1 MTGRLRPPR
10 FFDTMGL
17 PGAVN
22 MKNISICALFV
33 TFISTSV
40 VAQLG
45 KYVSWADGPV
55 RHLMTKED
63 LRQWSAIHSE
73 QEAEKFVEL
82 FWAKRDPTPDTR
94 RNEFQEDFEQ
104 RVKFTDANFS
114 NGLQPGSMT
123 DRGKTFI
130 LLGPP
135 YRVSGKAGNV
145 SQNDPGSPF
154 IAPTDAQGNLTVIRP
169 VSDPTQQIWMYAHD
183 KKPKF
188 ITQSDFTLIFLEEGK
203 NDWKV
208 AHTERVNPDLIF
220 QQAANAFIVS
230 PKLTKLPVYANATPR
245 RATAFKNAALKTA
258 YEQLRSGDKDTIGNA
273 NLVWGE
279 FVTTEGEHF
288 VSAQVYVP
296 AGGAVAPDQKV
307 TSFAVIEDKAG
318 EIVDVKEDETT
329 MIASGGD
336 AYLDRSLQ
344 LDPGAYKATFGI
356 ASDGRILASTRT
368 AMTVEGL
375 DPKSVGVSPLLLA
388 SKVYPLTTP
397 PQPMDPFTFGGLKVV
412 PKGDASFG
420 TSGDLWYFV
429 ELRNPG
435 VTDAGVPNVRVRID
449 IKGKTEA
456 GRPVELKMPM
466 KDTAVAKLAGETNRY
481 ALGLALPL
489 EGFKPGEY
497 TMKVHVVDVVLGK
510 EYDFEKPFRVHG

>member
-1 MTGRLRPPR
+1 
-10 FFDTMGL
+10 
-17 PGAVN
+17 
-22 MKNISICALFV
+22 
-33 TFISTSV
+33 
-40 VAQLG
+40 
-45 KYVSWADGPV
+45 
-55 RHLMTKED
+55 
-63 LRQWSAIHSE
+63 
-73 QEAEKFVEL
+73 
-82 FWAKRDPTPDTR
+82 
-94 RNEFQEDFEQ
+94 
-104 RVKFTDANFS
+104 
-114 NGLQPGSMT
+114 
-123 DRGKTFI
+123 I

-135 YRVSGKAGNV
+135 YRVSGKAGGV
-145 SQNDPGSPF
+145 SRRDAGGP
-154 IAPTDAQGNLTVIRP
+154 IAPTDAQGNLTVVRP

-188 ITQSDFTLIFLEEGK
+188 ITQSDFTLIFLEEGQ
-203 NDWKV
+203 NDWKI

-220 QQAANAFIVS
+220 QQATTASIVS
-230 PKLTKLPVYANATPR
+230 PKLTKAPVYTLPVPQ

-258 YEQLRSGDKDTIGNA
+258 YEQLRSSEKDTTGKA

-279 FVTTEGEHF
+279 FVTSEGDHF

-296 AGGAVAPDQKV
+296 GGGAVAPDQKV
-307 TSFAVIEDKAG
+307 TSFAVIENKAG

-329 MIASGGD
+329 MIASGSD

-344 LDPGAYKATFGI
+344 LDRGSYKATFGV
-356 ASDGRILASTRT
+356 ASDGRILASART
-368 AMTVEGL
+368 AMTIEGL
-375 DPKSVGVSPLLLA
+375 DPKSAGVSPLLLA
-388 SKVYPLTTP
+388 SKVYPLQVA

-449 IKGKTEA
+449 IKGTTQS
-456 GRPVELKMPM
+456 GRPVALNMPM

-481 ALGLALPL
+481 ALGLAIPL

-497 TMKVHVVDVVLGK
+497 TMKVHVIDVVLGK